1 MRIPTILGGAVQI
14 ASLFY
19 NGSVLAF
26 PIPIDSFLYI
36 PASPRA
42 PPALVDLFVQDAA
55 MLARVRA
62 VTWVQLL

>member
-1 MRIPTILGGAVQI
+1 MRIPTILRGAVQI

-36 PASPRA
+36 PAPRA
-42 PPALVDLFVQDAA
+42 PPALVDLFVLDAA